1 MKSSFIQGEE
11 IVVAV
16 ANDLR
21 DEGTPYAQAL
31 LGYLSDSQFA
41 RDMRDYANAQLR
53 PKKRVI
59 HEIPTRAQIEKRVK
73 EQWEGKE
80 LPATALDLARMVH
93 PPRKS
98 KPTPGPDPTFLP
110 RKVADAFLTSLGEGP
125 AYKKALRGW
134 LNTLTK
140 TLAAMFETGEVGR
153 DGLEN
158 IGIKIRSTPGIS
170 RFPALDLKS
179 AFLAASEEPDGEI
192 IGWVTNGHYAFGPVQ
207 VPDGVNAAY
216 QKVGATFYLVPK
228 DYDPTAPTN
237 VAWSELVDMGKV
249 IPIADL
255 RDGSWTKKW
264 TELFPVGVL
273 IERGDRAG
281 QDFAKIHDPLTNVW
295 HSGGP
300 RFFPVGGPAPETRE
314 WAKVTRGMDAITST
328 RILDEKGLGGD
339 LRKVKHSHPP
349 KLLFSKTPGAYPK
362 DLPYGRDVS
371 QWAREQGIWGGANLT
386 YMMEAWAW
394 LGDAKWARTRFF
406 SPNDNP
412 LSPIVVLEAKRVD
425 RAMER
430 REGFDKGGINSWE
443 RVAIV
448 MPMRLD

>member
-1 MKSSFIQGEE
+1 MNVIGEE

-21 DEGTPYAQAL
+21 DENTPRAETL
-31 LGYLSDSQFA
+31 LGYLSDSAFA
-41 RDMRDYANAQLR
+41 RDMRDYANAQLTLR
-53 PKKRVI
+53 EP
-59 HEIPTRAQIEKRVK
+59 
-73 EQWEGKE
+73 
-80 LPATALDLARMVH
+80 
-93 PPRKS
+93 
-98 KPTPGPDPTFLP
+98 KPTPDSGLADMGYKPKPTPEPDPTFIP
-110 RKVADAFLTSLGEGP
+110 RKIAASFLTSLGQGP

-134 LNTLTK
+134 LNILTK

-153 DGLEN
+153 NGLEK
-158 IGIKIRSTPGIS
+158 IGIKIRSPPGIS
-170 RFPALDLKS
+170 KFPALDLKS

-207 VPDGVNAAY
+207 VPDGSNLTY

-237 VAWSELVDMGKV
+237 VAWSELVNAGSV
-249 IPIADL
+249 IPTADL

-273 IERGDRAG
+273 IVRGDRWG

-295 HSGGP
+295 HYGGP
-300 RFFPVGGPAPETRE
+300 RLFPLGGPPPETPE

-339 LRKVKHSHPP
+339 LRKVEHVEPP

-386 YMMEAWAW
+386 YMLEAWAW
-394 LGDAKWARTRFF
+394 LGDAKSAETRFF
-406 SPNDNP
+406 TFSDDPH
-412 LSPIVVLEAKRVD
+412 SPIVVLEGRRVG
-425 RAMER
+425 RAMKAKEER
-430 REGFDKGGINSWE
+430 GEGGINPWE

-448 MPMRLD
+448 MPVRLD